1 MTPFDRLK
9 RWVSPGE
16 KPAAPTPVT
25 EQKFSKAGPLI
36 SLHFVGRPMWTP
48 RDYAGLA
55 REGYARNPVVYRC
68 VRLISEAAASVP
80 WLLYDGAKELDT
92 HPLLDLLNG
101 PNPRQSGPEWLE
113 ELYGHLLVS
122 GNAYVEA
129 VSDGEQ
135 VRELYALRPDRMKV
149 VPGPEGWPEAWDYT
163 VAERF
168 VRFNAD
174 EKPLRPILNLNLF
187 HPLNDYYGMAPIEA
201 AQVSL
206 DVHNAASAWAKS
218 LIDNSARPSGALV
231 YQSKDGSNLSD
242 DQYSRLKKELEDGF
256 QGHGNAGR
264 PLLLEGGLDW
274 KSMSLSPRDMDFI
287 QAKRDAAREIAL
299 AFGVPSMMLG
309 IPGDHT
315 HANYQEANKAFWRL
329 TVLPLIA
336 RTAKA
341 LGGWL
346 GPVFGDDLKLSY
358 DTDQVDAL
366 APDRDAL
373 WTRLEAATFLTDDEK
388 RAAVGYG
395 PKPTEAATV
404 RSNPPSRAQ
413 KPVSD
418 DDATSGDD
426 ASNVDI
432 EDDDLPDNEAQVAA
446 TSDTGDG
453 GNFEPQDDSD
463 DIDDDLNDGPY
474 GPLTDDPDGDLQHT
488 YQLNDDDSY

>member
-1 MTPFDRLK
+1 LGK
-9 RWVSPGE
+9 
-16 KPAAPTPVT
+16 
-25 EQKFSKAGPLI
+25 
-36 SLHFVGRPMWTP
+36 
-48 RDYAGLA
+48 
-55 REGYARNPVVYRC
+55 
-68 VRLISEAAASVP
+68 
-80 WLLYDGAKELDT
+80 
-92 HPLLDLLNG
+92 

-129 VSDGEQ
+129 VTFDNE

-168 VRFNAD
+168 VRFQAD
-174 EKPLRPILNLNLF
+174 DGPIRPILNLSLF
-187 HPLNDYYGMAPIEA
+187 NPLNDYYGMAPIEA

-206 DVHNAASAWAKS
+206 DVHNASSAWAKS

-242 DQYSRLKKELEDGF
+242 DQYARLKKELEDGF
-256 QGHGNAGR
+256 QGSTNAGR
-264 PLLLEGGLDW
+264 PILLEGGLDW
-274 KSMSLSPRDMDFI
+274 KTMSLSPRDMDFI

-309 IPGDHT
+309 IPGDNT

-329 TVLPLIA
+329 TVLPLVA

-341 LGGWL
+341 LGLWL
-346 GPVFGDDLKLSY
+346 GEAFGETLRLSY
-358 DTDQVDAL
+358 DTDAIDAL
-366 APDRDAL
+366 SPDRDAL

-395 PKPTEAATV
+395 PKAAPV
-404 RSNPPSRAQ
+404 APPP
-413 KPVSD
+413 KPVPD
-418 DDATSGDD
+418 DEGEGDID
-426 ASNVDI
+426 PFADDPDDNGGNVGI
-432 EDDDLPDNEAQVAA
+432 EDDDAPDTEDLADR

-453 GNFEPQDDSD
+453 GNFEPEDESS
-463 DIDDDLNDGPY
+463 DIDDYLSDGPKASDGPT
-474 GPLTDDPDGDLQHT
+474 GPLTDDPDGLLQQT
-488 YQLNDDDSY
+488 FPRNGNTP

>member
-1 MTPFDRLK
+1 MSPFDRLK
-9 RWVSPGE
+9 RWVLPGGRPFTPGSTVSPVGE
-16 KPAAPTPVT
+16 R
-25 EQKFSKAGPLI
+25 KFSRAGPLI

-55 REGYARNPVVYRC
+55 REGYQRNPIVYRC

-80 WLLYDGAKELDT
+80 WLLYDGTEEVDQ
-92 HPLLDLLNG
+92 HPLLKLLAA

-122 GNAYVEA
+122 GNAYIEA
-129 VSDGEQ
+129 VTDGQ
-135 VRELYALRPDRMKV
+135 TVRELYCLRPDRMKV

-168 VRFNAD
+168 VRFEAVD
-174 EKPLRPILNLNLF
+174 DPIRPILNLNLF

-231 YQSKDGSNLSD
+231 YQSKDGSNLTD
-242 DQYSRLKKELEDGF
+242 DQYQRLKKELEEGF
-256 QGHGNAGR
+256 EGSANAGR

-287 QAKRDAAREIAL
+287 EAKRDAAREIAL

-309 IPGDHT
+309 IPGDNT

-341 LGGWL
+341 LGNWL
-346 GPVFGDDLKLSY
+346 QPAFGEDLRLAY
-358 DTDQVDAL
+358 DTDQIDAL
-366 APDRDAL
+366 AADRDAL
-373 WTRLEAATFLTDDEK
+373 WTRLDKATFLTDDEK
-388 RAAVGYG
+388 RAAIGYG
-395 PKPTEAATV
+395 PKSAAAD
-404 RSNPPSRAQ
+404 PAPSVD
-413 KPVSD
+413 PVDPEDPGDPD
-418 DDATSGDD
+418 DDGDAD
-426 ASNVDI
+426 PPNAP
-432 EDDDLPDNEAQVAA
+432 DDDGGDA
-446 TSDTGDG
+446 TGNDAISEPGQSSDTGDG
-453 GNFEPQDDSD
+453 GRVAS
-463 DIDDDLNDGPY
+463 
-474 GPLTDDPDGDLQHT
+474 GPL
-488 YQLNDDDSY
+488 YA

>member
-1 MTPFDRLK
+1 MSPFDRLK
-9 RWVSPGE
+9 RWVTPGASPR
-16 KPAAPTPVT
+16 AAVAPL
-25 EQKFSKAGPLI
+25 ESKFSKAGPLI

-68 VRLISEAAASVP
+68 VRMIAEAAASVP
-80 WLLYDGAKELDT
+80 WLLYEGAKELDQ
-92 HPLLDLLNG
+92 HPLLDLLNT

-122 GNAYVEA
+122 GNGYVEA
-129 VSDGEQ
+129 VSAYGQ

-174 EKPLRPILNLNLF
+174 DKPIRPILNLNLF

-206 DVHNAASAWAKS
+206 DVHNASSAWAKS

-242 DQYSRLKKELEDGF
+242 EQYSRLKKELEDGF
-256 QGHGNAGR
+256 QGTGNAGR

-274 KSMSLSPRDMDFI
+274 KSMSLSPRDMDFVE
-287 QAKRDAAREIAL
+287 AKRDAAREIAL

-309 IPGDHT
+309 IPGDNT

-346 GPVFGDDLKLSY
+346 GPAFGEGLKLSY
-358 DTDQVDAL
+358 DTDQIDAL
-366 APDRDAL
+366 SSDRDAL

-395 PKPTEAATV
+395 PKPVQPAT
-404 RSNPPSRAQ
+404 SEPPGPSQ
-413 KPVSD
+413 VDTVSD
-418 DDATSGDD
+418 GVPSG
-426 ASNVDI
+426 ASSNVDI
-432 EDDDLPDNEAQVAA
+432 EDDDLPDPAGTAGGF
-446 TSDTGDG
+446 SDTGDG
-453 GNFEPQDDSD
+453 GEFEPEDDSG
-463 DIDDDLNDGPY
+463 DIDEALNDGPS
-474 GPLTDDPDGDLQHT
+474 GPLTDDPHGDLQHT
-488 YQLNDDDSY
+488 YELDGDDSY

>member
-1 MTPFDRLK
+1 
-9 RWVSPGE
+9 
-16 KPAAPTPVT
+16 
-25 EQKFSKAGPLI
+25 
-36 SLHFVGRPMWTP
+36 MWTP

-68 VRLISEAAASVP
+68 VRMIAEAAASVP
-80 WLLYDGAKELDT
+80 WLLYEGARELDR
-92 HPLLDLLNG
+92 HPLLALLNT
-101 PNPRQSGPEWLE
+101 PNPCQSGPEWLE

-122 GNAYVEA
+122 GNGYVEA
-129 VSDGEQ
+129 VSVGGD

-174 EKPLRPILNLNLF
+174 DKPIRPILNLNLF

-206 DVHNAASAWAKS
+206 DVHNASSAWAKS

-242 DQYSRLKKELEDGF
+242 EQYSRLKKELEDGF
-256 QGHGNAGR
+256 QGSGNAGR

-287 QAKRDAAREIAL
+287 EAKRDAAREIAL

-309 IPGDHT
+309 IPGDNT

-346 GPVFGDDLKLSY
+346 GPAFGDNLKLSY
-358 DTDQVDAL
+358 DTDQIDAL
-366 APDRDAL
+366 APDRDAI

-395 PKPTEAATV
+395 PKPVSPPPEAASSP
-404 RSNPPSRAQ
+404 RPHDGSGGDPP
-413 KPVSD
+413 
-418 DDATSGDD
+418 
-426 ASNVDI
+426 
-432 EDDDLPDNEAQVAA
+432 
-446 TSDTGDG
+446 
-453 GNFEPQDDSD
+453 GN
-463 DIDDDLNDGPY
+463 DIDTTPVDGPSA
-474 GPLTDDPDGDLQHT
+474 PLTDDPDGDLQHT
-488 YQLNDDDSY
+488 YERDGDDSY